1 MAELP
6 WKIDTSITV
15 EQLQKMVGVE
25 DKPVVVEVEK
35 GHIKRFVEAVGD
47 SNPLWQD
54 PVYAKDSV
62 YEKPVAPPSIIF
74 GANMMGS
81 VMPNMPRPRE
91 KVLDGGAE
99 WEFFKPIEAGDTI
112 SATTCLARLFERELK
127 GLGKAIFFVLVT
139 THTNQRK
146 EVVARSNATIICY

>member
-54 PVYAKDSV
+54 PVYAKDSTADSRIDIV
-62 YEKPVAPPSIIF
+62 LKLLCHLKPS
-74 GANMMGS
+74 
-81 VMPNMPRPRE
+81 
-91 KVLDGGAE
+91 
-99 WEFFKPIEAGDTI
+99 
-112 SATTCLARLFERELK
+112 
-127 GLGKAIFFVLVT
+127 
-139 THTNQRK
+139 Q
-146 EVVARSNATIICY
+146 